1 MRQLMT
7 SPVRAQSR
15 RTTNNMLGLMMGLM
29 LLTSACDE
37 AQALNSL
44 AGGGENVIGV
54 ASSPEA

>member
-1 MRQLMT
+1 MRQLIP

-15 RTTNNMLGLMMGLM
+15 RTSNNILGLVVGLM
-29 LLTSACDE
+29 LLTSACEE